1 MVAGGGIGGTG
12 IISSGVVTGFG
23 SVVVNG
29 SKFDTSNAAIIINGE
44 QIGVGDEFV
53 QDNLD
58 IGRVVT
64 VEGTGILDDINAKA
78 VRVIY
83 NDNVRGPV
91 ESIREIDATTK
102 EVVVLG
108 QTVIVNVITE
118 FKQTEFDGIAVG
130 DVVAISGYFDDT
142 GFIRATFLEK
152 TVDIT
157 TIFEVTG
164 FVESLDIGLKTFM
177 INGLEIDY
185 SSIANNLPQSIPADG
200 LFVEVEGELAVGGE
214 MLAMII
220 ELADELDGDDGDE
233 VEIMGF
239 VTEIISENGIIKFKI
254 GNQEVH
260 VDSDPEIVLYVDGDP
275 SDIAPGQKLEA
286 EGSLVDGILVADGIE
301 FWQPDQIEVEGVVTK
316 VDLFFDRIEFTI
328 RNLAGDQVVEASRN
342 TDITTYEGVNPEDLA
357 VGMKIEIKGVPLD
370 NDISVLFADKV
381 SLELD

>member
-23 SVVVNG
+23 SIVVNG

-44 QIGVGDEFV
+44 LIGVGDEFV
-53 QDNLD
+53 LDNLD

-83 NDNVRGPV
+83 KDNVRGPV
-91 ESIREIDATTK
+91 ESMRDIDATTK
-102 EVVVLG
+102 EIVVLG
-108 QTVIVNVITE
+108 QPVIVNVITK
-118 FKQTEFDGIAVG
+118 FKETEFDGITVD
-130 DVVAISGYFDDT
+130 DVVAVSGYFDNNGD
-142 GFIRATFLEK
+142 IRATFLE
-152 TVDIT
+152 TLDIT
-157 TIFEVTG
+157 PIFEVTG
-164 FVESLDIGLKTFM
+164 FVESLDIGLETFL

-185 SSIANNLPQSIPADG
+185 SAIADNLPQGILADG
-200 LFVEVEGELAVGGE
+200 LFVEVEGELAIGGE
-214 MLAMII
+214 LLATDI

-239 VTEIISENGIIKFKI
+239 VTNIISESGIIKFKI

-260 VDSDPEIVLYVDGDP
+260 VDSDPEAVIYVDGEP
-275 SDIAPGQKLEA
+275 SDIELGQKLEA
-286 EGSLVDGILVADGIE
+286 EGSLVDGILVADEIE
-301 FWQPDQIEVEGVVTK
+301 FWQPDQIEVEGVVTE
-316 VDLFFDRIEFTI
+316 VDLFVDRIEFTL

-342 TDITTYEGVNPEDLA
+342 IDTTIYEGVIPEDIA
-357 VGMKIEIKGVPLD
+357 VGMKIEVKGVPLD
-370 NDISVLFADKV
+370 NDISILIANKV